1 MPGETYQTL
10 KSKAT
15 KQAKKSGMS
24 QSAAEKYGSAR
35 ASQSA
40 VQGGANT
47 TGDFLGSNKGQVN
60 ETLKEIMRNIG
71 GTGEGTYN
79 YSAGLE
85 EGIEGGSQ
93 AATQNVQ
100 DLAEA
105 RKKGALTRQKK
116 AEAKRALK
124 AEAKAIKDEEKRL
137 RREATQERNRVKAR
151 ERYRSQKVKKDEQSE
166 LKEKIRLESEAKKQ
180 QQEVEYKRYH
190 SKPMPIPD
198 PVGMNFEKF
207 AGYMM
212 RYEGLKQQYAQQQ
225 KQPPPISKQ
234 KSEFPEHYPLAN
246 LYKKNKNRKAD
257 FSNF

>member
-1 MPGETYQTL
+1 
-10 KSKAT
+10 
-15 KQAKKSGMS
+15 MS
-24 QSAAEKYGSAR
+24 DLDLFP
-35 ASQSA
+35 
-40 VQGGANT
+40 VINP
-47 TGDFLGSNKGQVN
+47 
-60 ETLKEIMRNIG
+60 NIG
-71 GTGEGTYN
+71 EVIERENAVAGEDLILDDEIQPSSHN
-79 YSAGLE
+79 EIFSK
-85 EGIEGGSQ
+85 S
-93 AATQNVQ
+93 NVKLQ
-100 DLAEA
+100 VSEPVALPKKKDKYAHLAEA

-116 AEAKRALK
+116 AEAKRIAK

-151 ERYRSQKVKKDEQSE
+151 ERYRSQKAKKDEQAE
-166 LKEKIRLESEAKKQ
+166 LKEKIRLESEAKKE
-180 QQEVEYKRYH
+180 QQEREYKRYH
-190 SKPMPIPD
+190 SKKMPPPD

-225 KQPPPISKQ
+225 QQPKQVPKE

>member
-1 MPGETYQTL
+1 VLKIIKIWKNTL
-10 KSKAT
+10 IINL
-15 KQAKKSGMS
+15 KKLKNLAIFFNLLLFYKMS
-24 QSAAEKYGSAR
+24 DLDLFP
-35 ASQSA
+35 
-40 VQGGANT
+40 VINP
-47 TGDFLGSNKGQVN
+47 
-60 ETLKEIMRNIG
+60 NIG
-71 GTGEGTYN
+71 EVIERENAVAGEDLILDDEIQPSSHN
-79 YSAGLE
+79 EIFSK
-85 EGIEGGSQ
+85 S
-93 AATQNVQ
+93 NVKLQ
-100 DLAEA
+100 VSEPVALPKKKDKYAHLAEA

-151 ERYRSQKVKKDEQSE
+151 ERYRSQKAKKDEQAE
-166 LKEKIRLESEAKKQ
+166 LKEKIRLESEAKKK

-190 SKPMPIPD
+190 QKPPQD

-225 KQPPPISKQ
+225 RKPPPPPKQ

-246 LYKKNKNRKAD
+246 LYKKNKDRKAD

>member
-1 MPGETYQTL
+1 MLKVIKIWKNTLIINLKKLKNLAIFFNLLLFYKMSDLDLFPVINPNIGEVIERESALNGEDLILDEEIQPSSHNEIF
-10 KSKAT
+10 SK
-15 KQAKKSGMS
+15 KNIKLEVSKPVPK
-24 QSAAEKYGSAR
+24 EKYAH
-35 ASQSA
+35 
-40 VQGGANT
+40 
-47 TGDFLGSNKGQVN
+47 
-60 ETLKEIMRNIG
+60 
-71 GTGEGTYN
+71 
-79 YSAGLE
+79 
-85 EGIEGGSQ
+85 
-93 AATQNVQ
+93 
-100 DLAEA
+100 LAEA

-116 AEAKRALK
+116 AEVKRALK

-198 PVGMNFEKF
+198 PVAMNFEKF